1 MMATFEALD
10 ELFDDSLTLPIKG
23 KTYRIPSPSGEDGL
37 RVQRITTTAARLI
50 AGGEALD
57 AEQLDDAEERDLLE
71 MCLGPVY
78 EQLLAD
84 GVDWAW
90 IRHAGLTA
98 MFWIIA
104 DVEQAQAYWRAA
116 GDPSRR
122 APNRET
128 RRATAKA
135 TKGGSGAAKST
146 PRRGSTSGTS
156 VRPATSRA
164 RKASK
169 D

>member
-1 MMATFEALD
+1 MAAQFEALD

-23 KTYRIPSPSGEDGL
+23 TTYRIPSPSGEDGMK
-37 RVQRITTTAARLI
+37 VQRIASLAARLV

-57 AEQLDDAEERDLLE
+57 EEQLDDDEERDLLQ

-78 EQLLAD
+78 KQLLAD

-90 IRHAGLTA
+90 IRHAGITA
-98 MFWIIA
+98 MFWITYDIS
-104 DVEQAQAYWRAA
+104 QAHEYWKAA
-116 GDPSRR
+116 GDPSRL

-128 RRATAKA
+128 RRAKAKSA
-135 TKGGSGAAKST
+135 KGGSGAAKST
-146 PRRGSTSGTS
+146 RSRGSTSGTS
-156 VRPATSRA
+156 GRPATSPA